1 VITSETPTNQHD
13 REEEEEEEE
22 DEEAPRSAL
31 PFARSLAGAT
41 RR

>member
-13 REEEEEEEE
+13 REEEEEEE